1 MKRFVKYVGIG
12 LVATGIEWVIFYFL
26 LKTGWAY
33 LLCFFLA
40 FLVAN
45 VFHYMMTT
53 KFVFTESKY
62 SRRREF
68 TYVLGISTVG
78 FFINGTALTI
88 FVEYFNL
95 TEMVGKMFAS
105 GTAIGW
111 NYLMRK
117 YFVFKSTEDPE
128 PEAGVTEFIEKL

>member
-1 MKRFVKYVGIG
+1 
-12 LVATGIEWVIFYFL
+12 
-26 LKTGWAY
+26 
-33 LLCFFLA
+33 
-40 FLVAN
+40 
-45 VFHYMMTT
+45 MTT
-53 KFVFTESKY
+53 KFVFKESKF

-68 TYVLGISTVG
+68 TYVLAISSVG
-78 FFINGTALTI
+78 FFINLGALII

-95 TEMVGKMFAS
+95 TEMIGKMIAS

-117 YFVFKSTEDPE
+117 YFVFKSSEDPE